1 MTRKKGM
8 KRSILTAALVLAAS
22 ALISAQT
29 FNDPDKWFAFDDKA
43 NGGSSTITKAT
54 SIEPLGGKDVVAVA
68 VTGAVTTKYQY
79 GFIGFGADPSPETL
93 AFMKTAKG
101 IRFQAVGDGKKYRV
115 KISTSV
121 ITDYDDYGFVFTA
134 PTGKPVTVTVP
145 YTSLTQE
152 GWGAKKKFDPSK
164 ITKVQFQTIGQP
176 IPAVSVKIIG
186 LEAY

>member
-1 MTRKKGM
+1 M
-8 KRSILTAALVLAAS
+8 KRIMLSAVLSVAAMF
-22 ALISAQT
+22 ALSAQS

-43 NGGSSTITKAT
+43 NGGSSAITKAT
-54 SIEPLGGKDVVAVA
+54 SMETVGGKEVVAVA
-68 VTGAVTTKYQY
+68 VTGSVTTKYQY

-115 KISTSV
+115 KIGTSV

-134 PTGKPVTVTVP
+134 PAGKPVTVTVP

-152 GWGAKKKFDPSK
+152 GWGAKKKFDPTK
-164 ITKVQFQTIGQP
+164 ITKIQFQTVGQP
-176 IPAVSVKIIG
+176 IPSVSVKVIG

>member
-1 MTRKKGM
+1 M
-8 KRSILTAALVLAAS
+8 KRCILMTALVLAVS
-22 ALISAQT
+22 SLISAQT

-54 SIEPLGGKDVVAVA
+54 SMETVGGKETVAVA
-68 VTGAVTTKYQY
+68 VTGSVTTKYQY

-101 IRFQAVGDGKKYRV
+101 IRFQTVGDGKKYRV
-115 KISTSV
+115 KIGTSV
-121 ITDYDDYGFVFTA
+121 ITDFDDYGFVFTA
-134 PTGKPVTVTVP
+134 PAGKPVTITVP

-164 ITKVQFQTIGQP
+164 ITKVQFQTVGQP
-176 IPAVSVKIIG
+176 IPSVSLKIIG